1 MKMKKRKDY
10 NMQVKDALTRIKELK
25 DLCLKSLESNE
36 QDFKKALN
44 DFIILEDV
52 ISDGIRVRE
61 GLTYILNDIT
71 HDIERLRSDLI

>member
-1 MKMKKRKDY
+1 MKI
-10 NMQVKDALTRIKELK
+10 KDALTRIKELRE
-25 DLCLKSLESNE
+25 LCLKSLESNE
-36 QDFKKALN
+36 ENFKKALN

-61 GLTYILNDIT
+61 RLTYILNDIT

>member
-1 MKMKKRKDY
+1 
-10 NMQVKDALTRIKELK
+10 MQVKDALTRIKELK
-25 DLCLKSLESNE
+25 ELCLKSLESNE

>member
-1 MKMKKRKDY
+1 MKKRKDY

-36 QDFKKALN
+36 KDFKKALN
-44 DFIILEDV
+44 DFIILEDI

-61 GLTYILNDIT
+61 RLTYILNDIT

>member
-1 MKMKKRKDY
+1 MKI
-10 NMQVKDALTRIKELK
+10 KDALTRIKELRE
-25 DLCLKSLESNE
+25 LCLKSLENNE
-36 QDFKKALN
+36 EDFKKALN

-61 GLTYILNDIT
+61 RLTYILNDIT